1 MDEVIQKTR
10 NFVAK
15 YQERVFKVLSIKQ
28 MKRLILAMMAIISCL
43 SISAADSYTVTITYD
58 GSSATVSIPSAISSY
73 VSCSSG
79 SSSHV
84 RLIQKSTATSNPG
97 EIIYQLSGSSSDGE
111 FYMEGEF
118 KATLLLNGLT
128 LTNPDSTAINILD
141 GKRVKV
147 SLASGTEN
155 TIADGTKNAD
165 SKGCFRCKGHT
176 EFVGKGTLN
185 VKSNFHHAIY
195 SKEYIELKNCT
206 INVTGAKKDAIHCKQ
221 YFRMS
226 SGVVNISQADDDGI
240 QVELKGDTPT
250 SGSTSEDEDT
260 GNFYMAGGTLTIN
273 NVGKKCIK
281 TDGTITYTGGTQDFD
296 KTNTQQHATSGIAPT
311 LQTVDEEE
319 TLYDLQGR
327 QLPKGVQPKGIYI
340 IKGKNKT
347 EKRISY

>member
-1 MDEVIQKTR
+1 MSEVIQKTR

-15 YQERVFKVLSIKQ
+15 YQFFKESMTKKTLLLGVATLLATLSAQ
-28 MKRLILAMMAIISCL
+28 AIEDNVVAVTYNGNSA
-43 SISAADSYTVTITYD
+43 SIEIASNIA
-58 GSSATVSIPSAISSY
+58 SY

-79 SSSHV
+79 TSSHV
-84 RLIQKSTATSNPG
+84 KLIQSSTTTKNPG

-111 FYMEGEF
+111 FFLEGEY

-141 GKRVKV
+141 GKRIKV

-155 TIADGTKNAD
+155 TIADGSNNAN

-185 VKSNFHHAIY
+185 VKSNFNHAIY

-273 NVGKKCIK
+273 NVGGKCIK
-281 TDGTITYTGGTQDFD
+281 TYGTISYTGGTQDFD

-311 LQTVDEEE
+311 LQTIDEEE

-327 QLPKGVQPKGIYI
+327 QLPKSVQPKGIYI

>member
-1 MDEVIQKTR
+1 MSEVIQKTR

-15 YQERVFKVLSIKQ
+15 YQFFKESMTKKTLLLGVATLLATLSAQ
-28 MKRLILAMMAIISCL
+28 AIEDNVVAVTYNGNSA
-43 SISAADSYTVTITYD
+43 SIEIASNIA
-58 GSSATVSIPSAISSY
+58 SY

-79 SSSHV
+79 TSSHV
-84 RLIQKSTATSNPG
+84 KLIQSSTTTKNPG

-111 FYMEGEF
+111 FFLEGEY

-141 GKRVKV
+141 GKRIKV
-147 SLASGTEN
+147 SMASGTES
-155 TIADGTKNAD
+155 TIADGSANAE

-185 VKSNFHHAIY
+185 VKSNFNHAIY

-240 QVELKGDTPT
+240 QVELKGETPT

-260 GNFYMAGGTLTIN
+260 GNFYMAGGT
-273 NVGKKCIK
+273 
-281 TDGTITYTGGTQDFD
+281 QDFD
-296 KTNTQQHATSGIAPT
+296 KTNTQQNAISGIAPT
-311 LQTVDEEE
+311 LQVNDEEE

-347 EKRISY
+347 QKRINY

>member
-1 MDEVIQKTR
+1 MSEVIQKTR

-15 YQERVFKVLSIKQ
+15 YQFFKESMTKKTLLLGVATLLATLSAQ
-28 MKRLILAMMAIISCL
+28 AIEDNVVAVTYNGNSA
-43 SISAADSYTVTITYD
+43 SIEIASNIA
-58 GSSATVSIPSAISSY
+58 SY

-79 SSSHV
+79 TSSHV
-84 RLIQKSTATSNPG
+84 KLIQSSTTTKNPG

-111 FYMEGEF
+111 FFLEGEY

-141 GKRVKV
+141 GKRIKV
-147 SLASGTEN
+147 SMASGTES
-155 TIADGTKNAD
+155 TIADGSANAE

-185 VKSNFHHAIY
+185 VKSNFNHAIY

-240 QVELKGDTPT
+240 QVELKGETPT

-273 NVGKKCIK
+273 SVGGKCIK
-281 TDGTITYTGGTQDFD
+281 TDGTISYTGGNQNFTLTNVQENAATAIQSVQFSGNDTEAVFD
-296 KTNTQQHATSGIAPT
+296 LS
-311 LQTVDEEE
+311 
-319 TLYDLQGR
+319 GR
-327 QLPKGVQPKGIYI
+327 QLPKDALRQKGIYI
-340 IKGKNKT
+340 VRSQQSTRKVIVK
-347 EKRISY
+347 

>member
-1 MDEVIQKTR
+1 MSEVIQKTR

-15 YQERVFKVLSIKQ
+15 YQFFKESMTKKTLLLGVATLLATLSAQ
-28 MKRLILAMMAIISCL
+28 AIEDNVVAVTYNGNSA
-43 SISAADSYTVTITYD
+43 SIEIASNIA
-58 GSSATVSIPSAISSY
+58 SY

-79 SSSHV
+79 TSSHV
-84 RLIQKSTATSNPG
+84 KLIQSSTTTKNPG

-111 FYMEGEF
+111 FFLEGEY

-141 GKRVKV
+141 GKRIKV

-155 TIADGTKNAD
+155 TIADGSNNAD

-185 VKSNFHHAIY
+185 VKSNFYHAIY

-273 NVGKKCIK
+273 NVGGKCIK
-281 TDGTITYTGGTQDFD
+281 TYGTISYTGGTQDFD

-311 LQTVDEEE
+311 LQTSDEEE